1 MSRPSSK
8 RATLLLACGLA
19 AAGAAWALKSDK
31 SQPINVHADHGD
43 FQSDPKD
50 NSNGTGVYT
59 GNVVI
64 TQGSIKLT
72 AKRAVLHVLNNELDT
87 ADVTGDPATFE
98 QQPDNGAM
106 VHGTAKE
113 ITYDASKNEL
123 MLITDAQLSQAVD
136 QLLTSKQPGAA
147 PKTTPAER
155 LMSADRIR
163 YETDTQRVVAK
174 AGSDEQRVHI
184 SFPPKV
190 LAPSAGTAAAP
201 ARHHRDAPAPATLAA
216 PASATHTPAAATR
229 APAPAAATHAGTPS

>member
-1 MSRPSSK
+1 MSRPNSK
-8 RATLLLACGLA
+8 RAALLLLAAGLA
-19 AAGAAWALKSDK
+19 VAGAAWALKSDK

-50 NSNGTGVYT
+50 NSNGTGIYT

-72 AKRAVLHVLNNELDT
+72 AKRAVLHVVNNELDT

-98 QQPDNGAM
+98 QQPDNGAE

-123 MLITDAQLSQAVD
+123 MLITDAQLTQAVD

-147 PKTTPAER
+147 PKTTPGER

-184 SFPPKV
+184 SFPPKA
-190 LAPSAGTAAAP
+190 APSAGTTAAAAKHPRNTPAAATVAAP
-201 ARHHRDAPAPATLAA
+201 AAT
-216 PASATHTPAAATR
+216 THTPAAVTR
-229 APAPAAATHAGTPS
+229 APAPAATTPAGTPP